1 VSALDDLV
9 AGERAL
15 IAALDADD
23 AGAIARA
30 SADVAAALP
39 RIDGDVASREQAE
52 EAMKL
57 AHTARAML
65 NLLADRTERRL
76 GRLTA
81 ETGIAGPA
89 TYGRNA
95 RLRRR

>member
-1 VSALDDLV
+1 MSAIADLM

-23 AGAIARA
+23 ADAIARA

-39 RIDGDVASREQAE
+39 HLDHAAATREDAE
-52 EAMKL
+52 EVLRL
-57 AHTARAML
+57 ARTARAML
-65 NLLADRTERRL
+65 NVLADRTERKL
-76 GRLTA
+76 GRLAAAVGGGTF
-81 ETGIAGPA
+81 

-95 RLRRR
+95 RLRR

>member
-1 VSALDDLV
+1 MSALDELM

-23 AGAIARA
+23 ANAIERA
-30 SADVAAALP
+30 SAEVAAALP
-39 RIDGDVASREQAE
+39 RLGEDDASRDQAE
-52 EAMKL
+52 EAMRL

-65 NLLADRTERRL
+65 NLLSDRTERRL

-95 RLRRR
+95 RLRR